1 MGTTWELG
9 NDKGTW
15 WKFHVNIVRNQRN
28 ITRTCKHHENMRT
41 RHGNPFKKKYC
52 TYNWC
57 STLAFVLVQ
66 SPFATHP
73 PKQLFHVQIK
83 LQVIFAH
90 NLNITHEFSMA
101 KSKTKG
107 LMPISFGSDYMRGID
122 ELVCTIMP
130 FMLAW
135 YGLLWTRDFHH
146 PSSHLPPWSIIWKI
160 QGPLHCG
167 WDFP

>member
-1 MGTTWELG
+1 MGTLL
-9 NDKGTW
+9 
-15 WKFHVNIVRNQRN
+15 
-28 ITRTCKHHENMRT
+28 
-41 RHGNPFKKKYC
+41 KKN
-52 TYNWC
+52 TVP
-57 STLAFVLVQ
+57 TTDVQ
-66 SPFATHP
+66 HWPLCLHNLPLQPTHP

-130 FMLAW
+130 FMLA
-135 YGLLWTRDFHH
+135 
-146 PSSHLPPWSIIWKI
+146 
-160 QGPLHCG
+160 
-167 WDFP
+167 